1 MNLHWYR
8 RPQQGI
14 ELPLQG
20 RYALRVFMSFALA
33 YIISYAFRSIN
44 AVISPELIRDLHL
57 SHTELGFLSS
67 AYFIGFGMTQI
78 PVGLALDRFGP
89 RATEMALMSF
99 AIIGALIFAFA
110 DQFVTLVIGR
120 VCIGVGVSACLMA
133 AFSGFRTW
141 FPSQQQ
147 PQLASAMLV
156 FGTFGALM
164 TSWPVHE
171 VLPFIGWRGV
181 FIVMAALSAIA
192 ILILYVGLPI
202 KTGIQPDSLDDEIYS
217 NERASLSW
225 RSYRPIMT
233 NAFFWRILPLGIFCY
248 GGFIAI
254 QTLWFG
260 PWLIQVMDYSAT
272 TAAQILFGFN
282 AVLLCAYL
290 TNAWILPK
298 LARIGIDT
306 MRYMTWMVGASIVL
320 QACAFYWRGPWV
332 WAWWYLVAVACASY
346 VLAQSLIVTYFPA
359 AYSGRVSTTYNL
371 SLFIGAFIVQW
382 GIGYAIDLGIAAGWS
397 RVSAFDVALGVF
409 LLAQAVAFA
418 WFLLSPKYFPVTIIA
433 DTPDN

>member
-8 RPQQGI
+8 HPQQAI
-14 ELPLQG
+14 QLPLQG
-20 RYALRVFMSFALA
+20 SYALRVFMTFALA

-89 RATEMALMSF
+89 RATEMTLMSF

-110 DQFVTLVIGR
+110 DQFLTLVIGR
-120 VCIGVGVSACLMA
+120 VCIGIGVSACLMS
-133 AFSGFRTW
+133 AFSAFRTW
-141 FPSQQQ
+141 FPAEQQ
-147 PQLASAMLV
+147 PQLVSAMLV

-171 VLPFIGWRGV
+171 VLPLIGWRGV
-181 FIVMAALSAIA
+181 FVAMAVLSALA
-192 ILILYVGLPI
+192 IFVLYIGLPV
-202 KTGIQPDSLDDEIYS
+202 KARMQPDRPGDEIDS
-217 NERASLSW
+217 DEKASLSW
-225 RSYRPIMT
+225 KSYRPIMT

-298 LARIGIDT
+298 LANIGIDT

-320 QACAFYWRGPWV
+320 QACAFYWRGPWG

-346 VLAQSLIVTYFPA
+346 VLAQSLIVTYFPK

-371 SLFIGAFIVQW
+371 SLFVGAFIVQW
-382 GIGYAIDLGIAAGWS
+382 GIGYLVDLGIAAGWS
-397 RVSAFDVALGVF
+397 HAGAFDVALGVF
-409 LLAQAVAFA
+409 LIAQAIAFT
-418 WFLLSPKYFPVTIIA
+418 WFLLSPKYFPATIIA
-433 DTPDN
+433 DEL

>member
-8 RPQQGI
+8 DPQQAI
-14 ELPLQG
+14 QLPLQG
-20 RYALRVFMSFALA
+20 RYALRVFMTFALA

-99 AIIGALIFAFA
+99 AIIGALIFAVA
-110 DQFVTLVIGR
+110 DQFLTLVIGR
-120 VCIGVGVSACLMA
+120 VCIGIGVSACLMS
-133 AFSGFRTW
+133 AFSAFRTW
-141 FPSQQQ
+141 FPAEQQ
-147 PQLASAMLV
+147 PQLVSAMLV

-181 FIVMAALSAIA
+181 FVAMAVLSALA
-192 ILILYVGLPI
+192 IFVLYIGLPV
-202 KTGIQPDSLDDEIYS
+202 KARMQPDSLGDEIDS
-217 NERASLSW
+217 DEKASLSW
-225 RSYRPIMT
+225 KSYRPIMT

-298 LARIGIDT
+298 LAGIGIDT
-306 MRYMTWMVGASIVL
+306 MRYMTCMVGASIVL
-320 QACAFYWRGPWV
+320 QACAFYWRGPWG

-346 VLAQSLIVTYFPA
+346 VLAQSLIVTYFPK

-382 GIGYAIDLGIAAGWS
+382 GIGYLVDLGIAAGWS
-397 RVSAFDVALGVF
+397 HAGAFDVALGVF
-409 LLAQAVAFA
+409 LIAQAIAFI
-418 WFLLSPKYFPVTIIA
+418 WFLLSPKYFPATIVA
-433 DTPDN
+433 DGL

>member
-8 RPQQGI
+8 DPQQAI
-14 ELPLQG
+14 QLPLQG
-20 RYALRVFMSFALA
+20 SYALRVFMTFALA

-99 AIIGALIFAFA
+99 AIIGALIFAIA
-110 DQFVTLVIGR
+110 DQFLTLVIGR
-120 VCIGVGVSACLMA
+120 VCIGIGVSACLMS
-133 AFSGFRTW
+133 AFSAFRTW
-141 FPSQQQ
+141 FPAEQQ
-147 PQLASAMLV
+147 PQLVSAMLV

-181 FIVMAALSAIA
+181 FVAMAVLSALA
-192 ILILYVGLPI
+192 IFVLYIGLPV
-202 KTGIQPDSLDDEIYS
+202 KARMQPDSLGNEIDSDEK
-217 NERASLSW
+217 ASLSW
-225 RSYRPIMT
+225 KSYRPIMT

-272 TAAQILFGFN
+272 TTAQILFGFN

-298 LARIGIDT
+298 LAGIGIDT

-320 QACAFYWRGPWV
+320 QACAFYWRGPWG

-346 VLAQSLIVTYFPA
+346 VLAQSLIVTYFPK

-382 GIGYAIDLGIAAGWS
+382 GIGYLVDLGIAAGWS
-397 RVSAFDVALGVF
+397 HAGAFDVALGVF
-409 LLAQAVAFA
+409 LIAQAIAFT
-418 WFLLSPKYFPVTIIA
+418 WFLLSPKYFPATIIA
-433 DTPDN
+433 DEL

>member
-8 RPQQGI
+8 QPGQAIQ
-14 ELPLQG
+14 LPLQG
-20 RYALRVFMSFALA
+20 NYALRVFISFALA

-99 AIIGALIFAFA
+99 AIMGALIFALA
-110 DQFVTLVIGR
+110 DQFLTLVIGR
-120 VCIGVGVSACLMA
+120 VCIGIGVSACLMS

-141 FPSQQQ
+141 FPAHQQ
-147 PQLASAMLV
+147 PQLPSAMLV

-171 VLPFIGWRGV
+171 VLPYIGWRGV
-181 FIVMAALSAIA
+181 FVAMAALSALA
-192 ILILYVGLPI
+192 IVILYLGLPI
-202 KTGIQPDSLDDEIYS
+202 KSADQQGAQVENNADEK
-217 NERASLSW
+217 ATLSW
-225 RSYRPIMT
+225 KSYQPILT

-290 TNAWILPK
+290 MNAWILPK

-306 MRYMTWMVGASIVL
+306 MRYMTWMVGASILL
-320 QACAFYWRGPWV
+320 QAAAFYWRGPWV
-332 WAWWYLVAVACASY
+332 WAWWYLVAIACASY
-346 VLAQSLIVTYFPA
+346 VLAQSLIVTYFPKA
-359 AYSGRVSTTYNL
+359 FAGRVSTTYNL

-382 GIGYAIDLGIAAGWS
+382 GIGYLVDLGIAAGWS
-397 RVSAFDVALGVF
+397 EASAFDVALGVF
-409 LLAQAVAFA
+409 LMTQAIAFA
-418 WFLLSPKYFPVTIIA
+418 WFLLSPKYFSAAIHLES
-433 DTPDN
+433 TPT

>member
-8 RPQQGI
+8 HPQQAI
-14 ELPLQG
+14 QLPLQG
-20 RYALRVFMSFALA
+20 SYALRVFMTFALA

-89 RATEMALMSF
+89 RATEMVLMSF
-99 AIIGALIFAFA
+99 AIIGALIFAVA
-110 DQFVTLVIGR
+110 DQFLTLVIGR
-120 VCIGVGVSACLMA
+120 VCIGIGVSACLMS
-133 AFSGFRTW
+133 AFSAFRTW
-141 FPSQQQ
+141 FPAEQQ
-147 PQLASAMLV
+147 PQLVSAMLV

-181 FIVMAALSAIA
+181 FVAMAVLSALA
-192 ILILYVGLPI
+192 IFVLYIGLPV
-202 KTGIQPDSLDDEIYS
+202 KARMQPDSLGDEIDS
-217 NERASLSW
+217 DEKASLSW
-225 RSYRPIMT
+225 KSYRPIMT
-233 NAFFWRILPLGIFCY
+233 NAFFWRILPIGIFCY

-272 TAAQILFGFN
+272 TTAQILFGFN

-298 LARIGIDT
+298 LAGIGIDT

-320 QACAFYWRGPWV
+320 QACAFYWRGPWG

-346 VLAQSLIVTYFPA
+346 VLAQSLIVTYFPK

-371 SLFIGAFIVQW
+371 SLFVGAFIVQW
-382 GIGYAIDLGIAAGWS
+382 GIGYLVDLGIAAGWS
-397 RVSAFDVALGVF
+397 HAGAFDVALGVF
-409 LLAQAVAFA
+409 LIAQAIAFT
-418 WFLLSPKYFPVTIIA
+418 WFLLSPKYFPATIVA
-433 DTPDN
+433 DEL

>member
-1 MNLHWYR
+1 
-8 RPQQGI
+8 
-14 ELPLQG
+14 
-20 RYALRVFMSFALA
+20 
-33 YIISYAFRSIN
+33 
-44 AVISPELIRDLHL
+44 
-57 SHTELGFLSS
+57 
-67 AYFIGFGMTQI
+67 
-78 PVGLALDRFGP
+78 LALDRFGP

-110 DQFVTLVIGR
+110 DQFLTLVIGR
-120 VCIGVGVSACLMA
+120 VCIGIGVSACLMS
-133 AFSGFRTW
+133 AFSAFRTW
-141 FPSQQQ
+141 FPAEQQ
-147 PQLASAMLV
+147 PQLVSAMLV

-181 FIVMAALSAIA
+181 FIVMAVLSALA
-192 ILILYVGLPI
+192 IFVLYIGLPM
-202 KTGIQPDSLDDEIYS
+202 KAGIQPDSLANEIDSDEK
-217 NERASLSW
+217 ASLSW
-225 RSYRPIMT
+225 KSYRPIMT

-260 PWLIQVMDYSAT
+260 PWLIQVMNYSAT

-298 LARIGIDT
+298 LAGIGIDT

-320 QACAFYWRGPWV
+320 QACAFYWRGPWG

-346 VLAQSLIVTYFPA
+346 VLAQSLIVTYFPK

-382 GIGYAIDLGIAAGWS
+382 GIGYLVDLGIAAGWS
-397 RVSAFDVALGVF
+397 HAGAFDVALGVF
-409 LLAQAVAFA
+409 LIAQAITFV
-418 WFLLSPKYFPVTIIA
+418 WFLLSPKYFPATIIL
-433 DTPDN
+433 DES

>member
-8 RPQQGI
+8 QPGQAIQ
-14 ELPLQG
+14 LPLQG
-20 RYALRVFMSFALA
+20 NYALRVFLSFALA

-89 RATEMALMSF
+89 RTTEMALMSF
-99 AIIGALIFAFA
+99 AIIGALIFAVA
-110 DQFVTLVIGR
+110 DQFATLVIGR
-120 VCIGVGVSACLMA
+120 VCIGIGVSACLMS

-141 FPSQQQ
+141 FPAQQQ

-171 VLPFIGWRGV
+171 VLPYIGWRGV
-181 FIVMAALSAIA
+181 FVVMAILSALA
-192 ILILYVGLPI
+192 IVILYFGLPI
-202 KTGIQPDSLDDEIYS
+202 KMANQQEVQVDNSPDEKA
-217 NERASLSW
+217 RLSW
-225 RSYRPIMT
+225 KSYQPILT

-260 PWLIQVMDYSAT
+260 PWLIQVMNYSAT

-290 TNAWILPK
+290 MNAWILPK
-298 LARIGIDT
+298 LARIGVDT

-320 QACAFYWRGPWV
+320 QAAAFYWRGPWV
-332 WAWWYLVAVACASY
+332 WAWWYLVAIACASY
-346 VLAQSLIVTYFPA
+346 VLAQSLVVNYFPKTYA
-359 AYSGRVSTTYNL
+359 GRVSTTYNL

-382 GIGYAIDLGIAAGWS
+382 GIGYLVDLGIAAGWS
-397 RVSAFDVALGVF
+397 EAGAFDLALGVF
-409 LLAQAVAFA
+409 LLTQLIAFA
-418 WFLLSPKYFPVTIIA
+418 WFLLSPNYFSAAIHSESSR
-433 DTPDN
+433 N

>member
-8 RPQQGI
+8 HPQQAI
-14 ELPLQG
+14 QLPLQG
-20 RYALRVFMSFALA
+20 SCALRVFMTFALA

-89 RATEMALMSF
+89 RATEMVLMSF
-99 AIIGALIFAFA
+99 AIIGALIFAVA
-110 DQFVTLVIGR
+110 DQFLTLVIGR
-120 VCIGVGVSACLMA
+120 VCIGIGVSACLMS
-133 AFSGFRTW
+133 AFSAFRTW
-141 FPSQQQ
+141 FPAEQQ
-147 PQLASAMLV
+147 PQLVSAMLV

-181 FIVMAALSAIA
+181 FVAMAVLSALA
-192 ILILYVGLPI
+192 IFVLYIGLPV
-202 KTGIQPDSLDDEIYS
+202 KARTQPDSLGDEIDS
-217 NERASLSW
+217 DEKASLSW
-225 RSYRPIMT
+225 KSYRPIMT

-272 TAAQILFGFN
+272 TTAQILFGFN

-298 LARIGIDT
+298 LANIGIDT
-306 MRYMTWMVGASIVL
+306 MRYMTWMVGTSIVL
-320 QACAFYWRGPWV
+320 QACAFYWRGPWG

-346 VLAQSLIVTYFPA
+346 VLAQSLIVTYFPK

-382 GIGYAIDLGIAAGWS
+382 GIGYLVDLGIAAGWS
-397 RVSAFDVALGVF
+397 HAGAFDVALGVF
-409 LLAQAVAFA
+409 LIAQAIAFT
-418 WFLLSPKYFPVTIIA
+418 WFLLSPKYFPATIVA
-433 DTPDN
+433 DEL

>member
-8 RPQQGI
+8 HPQQAI
-14 ELPLQG
+14 QLPLQG
-20 RYALRVFMSFALA
+20 SYALRVFMTFALA

-99 AIIGALIFAFA
+99 AIIGALIFAVA
-110 DQFVTLVIGR
+110 DQFLTLVIGR
-120 VCIGVGVSACLMA
+120 VCIGIGVSACLMS
-133 AFSGFRTW
+133 AFSAFRTW
-141 FPSQQQ
+141 FPAEQQ
-147 PQLASAMLV
+147 PQLVSAMLV

-171 VLPFIGWRGV
+171 VLPLIGWRGV
-181 FIVMAALSAIA
+181 FVAMAVLSGLAIFV
-192 ILILYVGLPI
+192 LYIGLPV
-202 KTGIQPDSLDDEIYS
+202 KARMQPDRPGDEIDS
-217 NERASLSW
+217 DEKASLSW
-225 RSYRPIMT
+225 KSYRPIMT

-272 TAAQILFGFN
+272 TTAQILFGFN

-298 LARIGIDT
+298 LAGIGIDT

-320 QACAFYWRGPWV
+320 QACAFYWRGPWG

-346 VLAQSLIVTYFPA
+346 VLAQSLIVTYFPK

-382 GIGYAIDLGIAAGWS
+382 GIGYLVDLGIAAGWS
-397 RVSAFDVALGVF
+397 HAGAFDVALGVF
-409 LLAQAVAFA
+409 LIAQAIAFT
-418 WFLLSPKYFPVTIIA
+418 WFLLSPKYFPATIIA
-433 DTPDN
+433 DEL

>member
-8 RPQQGI
+8 DPQQAI
-14 ELPLQG
+14 QLPLQG
-20 RYALRVFMSFALA
+20 SYALRVFMTFALA

-89 RATEMALMSF
+89 RATEMVLMSF
-99 AIIGALIFAFA
+99 AIIGALIFAVA
-110 DQFVTLVIGR
+110 DQFLTLVIGR
-120 VCIGVGVSACLMA
+120 VCIGIGVSACLMS
-133 AFSGFRTW
+133 AFSAFRTW
-141 FPSQQQ
+141 FPAEQQ
-147 PQLASAMLV
+147 PQLVSAMLV

-181 FIVMAALSAIA
+181 FVAMAVLSALA
-192 ILILYVGLPI
+192 IFVLYIGLPV
-202 KTGIQPDSLDDEIYS
+202 KARMQPDSLGDEIDS
-217 NERASLSW
+217 DEKASLSW
-225 RSYRPIMT
+225 KSYRPIMT

-272 TAAQILFGFN
+272 TTAQILFGFN

-298 LARIGIDT
+298 LANIGIDT
-306 MRYMTWMVGASIVL
+306 MRYMTWMVGTSIVL
-320 QACAFYWRGPWV
+320 QACAFYWRGPWG

-346 VLAQSLIVTYFPA
+346 VLAQSLIVTYFPK

-382 GIGYAIDLGIAAGWS
+382 GIGYLVDLGIAAGWS
-397 RVSAFDVALGVF
+397 HAGAFDVALGVF
-409 LLAQAVAFA
+409 LIAQAIAFT
-418 WFLLSPKYFPVTIIA
+418 WFLLSPKYFPATIIA
-433 DTPDN
+433 DEL

>member
-1 MNLHWYR
+1 VNLHWYR
-8 RPQQGI
+8 DPQQAI
-14 ELPLQG
+14 QLPLQG
-20 RYALRVFMSFALA
+20 RYALRVFMTFALA

-99 AIIGALIFAFA
+99 AIIGALIFAVA
-110 DQFVTLVIGR
+110 DQFLTLVIGR
-120 VCIGVGVSACLMA
+120 VCIGIGVSACLMS
-133 AFSGFRTW
+133 AFSAFRTW
-141 FPSQQQ
+141 FPAEQQ
-147 PQLASAMLV
+147 PQLVSAMLV

-181 FIVMAALSAIA
+181 FVAMAVLSALA
-192 ILILYVGLPI
+192 IFVLYIGLPI
-202 KTGIQPDSLDDEIYS
+202 KARMQPDSLGDEIDS
-217 NERASLSW
+217 DEKASLSW
-225 RSYRPIMT
+225 KSYRPIMT

-298 LARIGIDT
+298 LANIGIDT

-320 QACAFYWRGPWV
+320 QACAFYWRGPWG

-346 VLAQSLIVTYFPA
+346 VLAQSLIVTYFPK

-371 SLFIGAFIVQW
+371 SLFVGAFIVQW
-382 GIGYAIDLGIAAGWS
+382 GIGYLVDLGIAAGRS
-397 RVSAFDVALGVF
+397 HVSAFDVALGVF
-409 LLAQAVAFA
+409 LIAQAIAFI
-418 WFLLSPKYFPVTIIA
+418 WFLLSPKYFPATIVA
-433 DTPDN
+433 DGL

>member
-8 RPQQGI
+8 HPQQAI
-14 ELPLQG
+14 QLPLQG
-20 RYALRVFMSFALA
+20 SYALRVFMTFALA

-89 RATEMALMSF
+89 RATEMVLMSF
-99 AIIGALIFAFA
+99 AIIGALIFAVA
-110 DQFVTLVIGR
+110 DQFLTLVIGR
-120 VCIGVGVSACLMA
+120 VCIGIGVSACLMS
-133 AFSGFRTW
+133 AFSAFRTW
-141 FPSQQQ
+141 FPAEQQ
-147 PQLASAMLV
+147 PQLVSAMLV

-181 FIVMAALSAIA
+181 FVAMAVLSALA
-192 ILILYVGLPI
+192 IFVLYIGLPV
-202 KTGIQPDSLDDEIYS
+202 KARTQPDSLGDEIDS
-217 NERASLSW
+217 DEKASLSW
-225 RSYRPIMT
+225 KSYRPIMT

-272 TAAQILFGFN
+272 TTAQILFGFN

-298 LARIGIDT
+298 LAGIGIDT

-320 QACAFYWRGPWV
+320 QACAFYWRGPWG

-346 VLAQSLIVTYFPA
+346 VLAQSLIVTYFPK

-371 SLFIGAFIVQW
+371 SLFVGAFIVQW
-382 GIGYAIDLGIAAGWS
+382 GIGYLVDLGIAAGWS
-397 RVSAFDVALGVF
+397 HAGAFDVALGVF
-409 LLAQAVAFA
+409 LIAQAIAFT
-418 WFLLSPKYFPVTIIA
+418 WFLLSPKYFPATIVA
-433 DTPDN
+433 DEL

>member
-8 RPQQGI
+8 DPQQAI
-14 ELPLQG
+14 QLPLQG
-20 RYALRVFMSFALA
+20 SYALRVFMTFALA

-99 AIIGALIFAFA
+99 AIIGALIFAVA
-110 DQFVTLVIGR
+110 DQFLTLVIGR
-120 VCIGVGVSACLMA
+120 VCIGIGVSACLMS
-133 AFSGFRTW
+133 AFSAFRTW
-141 FPSQQQ
+141 FPAEQQ
-147 PQLASAMLV
+147 PQLVSAMLV

-181 FIVMAALSAIA
+181 FVAMAVLSALA
-192 ILILYVGLPI
+192 IFVLYIGLPV
-202 KTGIQPDSLDDEIYS
+202 KARMQPDSLGDEIDS
-217 NERASLSW
+217 DEKASLSW
-225 RSYRPIMT
+225 KSYRPIMT

-272 TAAQILFGFN
+272 TTAQILFGFN

-298 LARIGIDT
+298 LAGIGIDT

-320 QACAFYWRGPWV
+320 QACAFYWRGPWG

-346 VLAQSLIVTYFPA
+346 VLAQSLIVTYFPK

-382 GIGYAIDLGIAAGWS
+382 GIGYLVDLGIAAGWS
-397 RVSAFDVALGVF
+397 HAGAFDVALGVF
-409 LLAQAVAFA
+409 LIAQAIAFT
-418 WFLLSPKYFPVTIIA
+418 WFLLSPKYFPATIVA
-433 DTPDN
+433 DEL

>member
-1 MNLHWYR
+1 MNLYWHR
-8 RPQQGI
+8 RPQQAI
-14 ELPLQG
+14 QIPLQG

-89 RATEMALMSF
+89 RVTEIVLMSF
-99 AIIGALIFAFA
+99 AIIGSLIFAFA
-110 DQFVTLVIGR
+110 DQFATLVIGR
-120 VCIGVGVSACLMA
+120 ICIGVGVSACLMSA
-133 AFSGFRTW
+133 LSGFRSW
-141 FPSQQQ
+141 FPLQQQ

-156 FGTFGALM
+156 FGTFGALI

-171 VLPFIGWRGV
+171 LLPFIGWRGV
-181 FIVMAALSAIA
+181 FVAMAALSALA

-202 KTGIQPDSLDDEIYS
+202 KVRRKRGSLSDEIDP
-217 NERASLSW
+217 EEKASLSW
-225 RSYRPIMT
+225 SSFQLILT
-233 NAFFWRILPLGIFCY
+233 NAFFWRILPIGMFCY

-260 PWLIQVMDYSAT
+260 PWLIEVMNYSAT

-282 AVLLCAYL
+282 AALLCAYL
-290 TNAWILPK
+290 LNAWILPK

-306 MRYMTWMVGASIVL
+306 MCYMTWMVGASIVL

-332 WAWWYLVAVACASY
+332 WAWWYLVAIACASY
-346 VLAQSLIVTYFPA
+346 VLAQSLIVTYFPKS
-359 AYSGRVSTTYNL
+359 YSGRVSTTYNL

-382 GIGYAIDLGIAAGWS
+382 GIGYLVDLVTAAGWS
-397 RVSAFDVALGVF
+397 KANAFDVALGVF

-418 WFLLSPKYFPVTIIA
+418 WFLLSPKYFPAAIIA
-433 DTPDN
+433 DAPDN

>member
-1 MNLHWYR
+1 VNLHWYR
-8 RPQQGI
+8 DPQQAI
-14 ELPLQG
+14 QLPLQG
-20 RYALRVFMSFALA
+20 RYALRVFMTFALA

-99 AIIGALIFAFA
+99 AIIGALIFAVA
-110 DQFVTLVIGR
+110 DQFLTLVIGR
-120 VCIGVGVSACLMA
+120 VCIGIGVSACLMS
-133 AFSGFRTW
+133 AFSAFRTW
-141 FPSQQQ
+141 FPAEQQ
-147 PQLASAMLV
+147 PQLVSAMLV

-181 FIVMAALSAIA
+181 FVAMAVLSALA
-192 ILILYVGLPI
+192 IFVLYIGLPV
-202 KTGIQPDSLDDEIYS
+202 KARMQPDSLGDEIDS
-217 NERASLSW
+217 DEKASLSW
-225 RSYRPIMT
+225 KSYRPIMT

-298 LARIGIDT
+298 LAGIGIDT
-306 MRYMTWMVGASIVL
+306 MRYMTCMVGASIVL
-320 QACAFYWRGPWV
+320 QACAFYWRGPWG

-346 VLAQSLIVTYFPA
+346 VLAQSLIVTYFPK

-382 GIGYAIDLGIAAGWS
+382 GIGYLVDLGIAAGWS
-397 RVSAFDVALGVF
+397 HAGAFDVALGVF
-409 LLAQAVAFA
+409 LIAQAIAFI
-418 WFLLSPKYFPVTIIA
+418 WFLLSPKYFPATIVA
-433 DTPDN
+433 DGL

>member
-8 RPQQGI
+8 QPGQAIQ
-14 ELPLQG
+14 LPLQG
-20 RYALRVFMSFALA
+20 NYALRVFISFALA

-44 AVISPELIRDLHL
+44 AVISPELIRDLQL

-89 RATEMALMSF
+89 RTTEIALMSF
-99 AIIGALIFAFA
+99 AIIGALIFAVA
-110 DQFVTLVIGR
+110 DQFATLVIGR
-120 VCIGVGVSACLMA
+120 VCIGIGVSACLMS
-133 AFSGFRTW
+133 AFSGFHTW
-141 FPSQQQ
+141 FPAHQQ

-171 VLPFIGWRGV
+171 VLPYIGWRGV
-181 FIVMAALSAIA
+181 FIAMAALSALA
-192 ILILYVGLPI
+192 TVILYLGLPI
-202 KTGIQPDSLDDEIYS
+202 KSVNQQGAQVDTTPDEK
-217 NERASLSW
+217 ATLSW
-225 RSYRPIMT
+225 RSYQPILT

-260 PWLIQVMDYSAT
+260 PWLIQVMNYSAT

-290 TNAWILPK
+290 MNTWILPK
-298 LARIGIDT
+298 LARIGMDT

-320 QACAFYWRGPWV
+320 QAAAFYWRGPWV
-332 WAWWYLVAVACASY
+332 WAWWYLVAIACASY
-346 VLAQSLIVTYFPA
+346 VLAQSLIVTYFPKA
-359 AYSGRVSTTYNL
+359 FAGRVSTTYNL

-382 GIGYAIDLGIAAGWS
+382 GIGYLVDLGIAAGWS
-397 RVSAFDVALGVF
+397 EAGAFDVALGVF
-409 LLAQAVAFA
+409 LMTQAIAFT
-418 WFLLSPKYFPVTIIA
+418 WFLLSPKYFSAAIHVESSPS
-433 DTPDN
+433 

>member
-8 RPQQGI
+8 DPQQAI
-14 ELPLQG
+14 QLPLQG
-20 RYALRVFMSFALA
+20 RYAFRVFMTFALA

-99 AIIGALIFAFA
+99 AIIGALIFAVA
-110 DQFVTLVIGR
+110 DQFLTLVIGR
-120 VCIGVGVSACLMA
+120 VCIGIGVSACLMS
-133 AFSGFRTW
+133 AFSAFRTW
-141 FPSQQQ
+141 FPAEQQ
-147 PQLASAMLV
+147 PQLVSAMLV

-181 FIVMAALSAIA
+181 FVAMAVLSALA
-192 ILILYVGLPI
+192 IFVLYIGLPV
-202 KTGIQPDSLDDEIYS
+202 KARMQPDSLGNEIDSDEK
-217 NERASLSW
+217 ASLSW
-225 RSYRPIMT
+225 KSYRPIMT

-298 LARIGIDT
+298 LAGIGIDT

-320 QACAFYWRGPWV
+320 QACAFYWRGPWG

-346 VLAQSLIVTYFPA
+346 VLAQSLIVTYFPK

-371 SLFIGAFIVQW
+371 SLFVGAFIVQW
-382 GIGYAIDLGIAAGWS
+382 GIGYLVDLGIAAGWS
-397 RVSAFDVALGVF
+397 HAGAFDVALGVF
-409 LLAQAVAFA
+409 LIAQAIAFT
-418 WFLLSPKYFPVTIIA
+418 WFLISPKYFPATIIA
-433 DTPDN
+433 DEL

>member
-1 MNLHWYR
+1 
-8 RPQQGI
+8 
-14 ELPLQG
+14 
-20 RYALRVFMSFALA
+20 
-33 YIISYAFRSIN
+33 
-44 AVISPELIRDLHL
+44 
-57 SHTELGFLSS
+57 
-67 AYFIGFGMTQI
+67 MTQI

-120 VCIGVGVSACLMA
+120 VFIGVGVSACLMA

-147 PQLASAMLV
+147 PQLASAMMV

-181 FIVMAALSAIA
+181 FIVMAALSALA

-202 KTGIQPDSLDDEIYS
+202 KVRSKRGSLGDEIHPDDK
-217 NERASLSW
+217 ASLSW
-225 RSYRPIMT
+225 KSYQPILT
-233 NAFFWRILPLGIFCY
+233 NAFFWRILPLDIFCY
-248 GGFIAI
+248 GAFIAI

-260 PWLIQVMDYSAT
+260 PWLIQVMDYSAG

-290 TNAWILPK
+290 LNAWILPK

-306 MRYMTWMVGASIVL
+306 MCYMTWMVGASIVL

-346 VLAQSLIVTYFPA
+346 VLAQSLIITYFPK

-371 SLFIGAFIVQW
+371 LLFIGAFIVQW
-382 GIGYAIDLGIAAGWS
+382 GIGYVIDLGIAAGWS

-418 WFLLSPKYFPVTIIA
+418 WFLLSPKYFPATIIA
-433 DTPDN
+433 DTPGN

>member
-1 MNLHWYR
+1 MSLHWYR
-8 RPQQGI
+8 DPQQAI
-14 ELPLQG
+14 QLPLQG
-20 RYALRVFMSFALA
+20 RYALRVFMAFALA

-57 SHTELGFLSS
+57 SHAELGFLSS
-67 AYFIGFGMTQI
+67 AYFIGFGATQI

-99 AIIGALIFAFA
+99 AIIGALIFAVA
-110 DQFVTLVIGR
+110 DQFLTLVIGR
-120 VCIGVGVSACLMA
+120 VCIGIGVSACLMS
-133 AFSGFRTW
+133 AFSAFRTW
-141 FPSQQQ
+141 FPAEQQ
-147 PQLASAMLV
+147 PQLVSAMLV

-181 FIVMAALSAIA
+181 FVAMAVLSTLAIFV
-192 ILILYVGLPI
+192 LYIGLPV
-202 KTGIQPDSLDDEIYS
+202 KARLQPDSLGDEINS
-217 NERASLSW
+217 DERASLSW
-225 RSYRPIMT
+225 KSYRPIMT

-298 LARIGIDT
+298 LASIGIDT

-320 QACAFYWRGPWV
+320 QACAFYWRGPWG

-346 VLAQSLIVTYFPA
+346 VLAQSLIVTYFPK

-371 SLFIGAFIVQW
+371 SLFVGAFIVQW
-382 GIGYAIDLGIAAGWS
+382 GIGYLVDLGIAAGWS
-397 RVSAFDVALGVF
+397 HATAFDAALGVF
-409 LLAQAVAFA
+409 LIAQAIAFA
-418 WFLLSPKYFPVTIIA
+418 WFLLSPKYFPATIISDA
-433 DTPDN
+433 L

>member
-1 MNLHWYR
+1 
-8 RPQQGI
+8 
-14 ELPLQG
+14 
-20 RYALRVFMSFALA
+20 
-33 YIISYAFRSIN
+33 
-44 AVISPELIRDLHL
+44 
-57 SHTELGFLSS
+57 
-67 AYFIGFGMTQI
+67 
-78 PVGLALDRFGP
+78 
-89 RATEMALMSF
+89 MALMSF

-120 VCIGVGVSACLMA
+120 VCIGIGVSACLMS

-181 FIVMAALSAIA
+181 FVVMAGLSALA
-192 ILILYVGLPI
+192 ILILYIGLPI
-202 KTGIQPDSLDDEIYS
+202 KTKIYVGSKVDEIGA
-217 NERASLSW
+217 NEKVNLSW
-225 RSYRPIMT
+225 KSYQPILT

-260 PWLIQVMDYSAT
+260 PWLIQVMGYSAT

-290 TNAWILPK
+290 LNAWILPK
-298 LARIGIDT
+298 LAGIGIDT

-320 QACAFYWRGPWV
+320 QACAFYWRSPWV
-332 WAWWYLVAVACASY
+332 WAWWYLVAIACVSY
-346 VLAQSLIVTYFPA
+346 VLAQSLIVTYFPK

-382 GIGYAIDLGIAAGWS
+382 GIGYLVDLGIAAGWS
-397 RVSAFDVALGVF
+397 QTSAFDVALGVF
-409 LLAQAVAFA
+409 LIAQAIAFA
-418 WFLLSPKYFPVTIIA
+418 WFLLSPKYFPATMIA
-433 DTPDN
+433 DTSRD

>member
-1 MNLHWYR
+1 MMSYWYR
-8 RPQQGI
+8 RPGI
-14 ELPLQG
+14 AIPLPLQG

-33 YIISYAFRSIN
+33 YVISYAFRSIN

-67 AYFIGFGMTQI
+67 AYFVGFGMTQI

-89 RATEMALMSF
+89 RATEISLMAF

-110 DQFVTLVIGR
+110 DQFITLVIGR
-120 VCIGVGVSACLMA
+120 VCIGIGVSACLMS

-141 FPSQQQ
+141 FPSEQQG
-147 PQLASAMLV
+147 QLASAMLV

-164 TSWPVHE
+164 TSWPVHV

-181 FIVMAALSAIA
+181 FVAMAGLSALA
-192 ILILYVGLPI
+192 IVILYIGLPV
-202 KTGIQPDSLDDEIYS
+202 KARQATGALEQSD
-217 NERASLSW
+217 RASLSW
-225 RSYRPIMT
+225 QSYRPILT

-298 LARIGIDT
+298 LARIGMDT
-306 MRYMTWMVGASIVL
+306 MRYMTWMVGASIVF

-346 VLAQSLIVTYFPA
+346 VLAQSLIVTYFPKSF
-359 AYSGRVSTTYNL
+359 SGRVSTTYNL

-382 GIGYAIDLGIAAGWS
+382 GIGYLVDLGIDAGWS
-397 RVSAFDVALGVF
+397 QASSFDVALGVF
-409 LLAQAVAFA
+409 LLAQALAYI
-418 WFLLSPKYFPVTIIA
+418 WFLLSPKYFPIA
-433 DTPDN
+433 AKAEALPN

>member
-8 RPQQGI
+8 HPQQAI
-14 ELPLQG
+14 QLPLQG
-20 RYALRVFMSFALA
+20 SYALRVFMTFALA

-89 RATEMALMSF
+89 RATEMVLMSF
-99 AIIGALIFAFA
+99 AIIGALIFAVA
-110 DQFVTLVIGR
+110 DQFLTLVIGR
-120 VCIGVGVSACLMA
+120 VCIGIGVSACLMS
-133 AFSGFRTW
+133 AFSAFRTW
-141 FPSQQQ
+141 FPAEQQ
-147 PQLASAMLV
+147 PQLVSAMLV

-181 FIVMAALSAIA
+181 FVAMAVLSALA
-192 ILILYVGLPI
+192 IFVLYIGLPV
-202 KTGIQPDSLDDEIYS
+202 KARMQPDSLGDEIDS
-217 NERASLSW
+217 DEKASLSW
-225 RSYRPIMT
+225 KSYRPIMT

-272 TAAQILFGFN
+272 TTAQILFGFN

-298 LARIGIDT
+298 LAGIGIDT

-320 QACAFYWRGPWV
+320 QACAFYWRGPWG

-346 VLAQSLIVTYFPA
+346 VLAQSLIVTYFPK

-371 SLFIGAFIVQW
+371 SLFVGAFIVQW
-382 GIGYAIDLGIAAGWS
+382 GIGYLVDLGIAAGWS
-397 RVSAFDVALGVF
+397 HAGAFDVALGVF
-409 LLAQAVAFA
+409 LIAQAIAFT
-418 WFLLSPKYFPVTIIA
+418 WFLLSPKYFPATIVA
-433 DTPDN
+433 DEL

>member
-8 RPQQGI
+8 HPQQAI
-14 ELPLQG
+14 QLPLQG
-20 RYALRVFMSFALA
+20 SYALRVFMTFALA

-89 RATEMALMSF
+89 RATEMTLMSF

-110 DQFVTLVIGR
+110 DQFLTLVIGR
-120 VCIGVGVSACLMA
+120 VCIGIGVSACLMS
-133 AFSGFRTW
+133 AFSAFRTW
-141 FPSQQQ
+141 FPAEQQ
-147 PQLASAMLV
+147 PQLVSAMLV

-171 VLPFIGWRGV
+171 VLPLIGWRGV
-181 FIVMAALSAIA
+181 FVAMAVLSALA
-192 ILILYVGLPI
+192 IFVLYIGLPV
-202 KTGIQPDSLDDEIYS
+202 KARMQPDRPGDEIDS
-217 NERASLSW
+217 DEKASLSW
-225 RSYRPIMT
+225 KSYRPIMT
-233 NAFFWRILPLGIFCY
+233 NPFFWRILPLGIFCY

-272 TAAQILFGFN
+272 TTAQILFGFN

-298 LARIGIDT
+298 LAGIGIDT

-320 QACAFYWRGPWV
+320 QACAFYWRGPWG

-346 VLAQSLIVTYFPA
+346 VLAQSLIVTYFPK

-371 SLFIGAFIVQW
+371 SLFVGAFIVQW
-382 GIGYAIDLGIAAGWS
+382 GIGYLVDLGIAAGWS
-397 RVSAFDVALGVF
+397 HAGAFDVALGVF
-409 LLAQAVAFA
+409 LIAQAIAFT
-418 WFLLSPKYFPVTIIA
+418 WFLLSPKYFPATIVA
-433 DTPDN
+433 DEL

>member
-1 MNLHWYR
+1 MSLHWYR
-8 RPQQGI
+8 QPGQAIQ
-14 ELPLQG
+14 LPLQG
-20 RYALRVFMSFALA
+20 NYALRVFISFALA

-67 AYFIGFGMTQI
+67 AYFIGFGLTQI

-89 RATEMALMSF
+89 RATEMTLMSF
-99 AIIGALIFAFA
+99 AIIGALIFAVA
-110 DQFVTLVIGR
+110 DQFLTLVIGR
-120 VCIGVGVSACLMA
+120 VCIGIGVSACLMS

-141 FPSQQQ
+141 FPVHQQ

-171 VLPFIGWRGV
+171 VLPYIGWRGV
-181 FIVMAALSAIA
+181 FVAMAALSALA
-192 ILILYVGLPI
+192 IVILYLGLPI
-202 KTGIQPDSLDDEIYS
+202 KSADQQGTPADTTPE
-217 NERASLSW
+217 EKATLSW
-225 RSYRPIMT
+225 KSYQPILT

-290 TNAWILPK
+290 MNAWILPK

-320 QACAFYWRGPWV
+320 QAAAFYWREPWV
-332 WAWWYLVAVACASY
+332 WAWWYLVAIACASY
-346 VLAQSLIVTYFPA
+346 VLAQSLIVTYFPKA
-359 AYSGRVSTTYNL
+359 FAGRVSTMYNL

-382 GIGYAIDLGIAAGWS
+382 GIGYLVDLGIAAGS
-397 RVSAFDVALGVF
+397 SEASAFDVALGVF
-409 LLAQAVAFA
+409 LMTQAIAFA
-418 WFLLSPKYFPVTIIA
+418 WFLLSPNYFSAAIHSEPS
-433 DTPDN
+433 PS